1 MKRDLKFFFDPR
13 AIAIV
18 GATAHANR
26 GGNNL
31 LKNLTLGYK
40 GAIYHDSNVDGVIIN
55 LFAGM
60 GAWGFDLLELMAVI
74 KDREKPIL
82 TWLIGLKDTLEPAKI
97 RMEKAGWPV
106 FNEIHRLVKIM
117 STVLQQ
123 R

>member
-1 MKRDLKFFFDPR
+1 MKRNLKFFFNPK
-13 AIAIV
+13 AVAV
-18 GATAHANR
+18 VWATAHANR
-26 GGNNL
+26 GVNNL
-31 LKNLTLGYK
+31 LKNITLGYK
-40 GAIYHDSNVDGVIIN
+40 KAIYHDSNVDGVIIN

-60 GAWGFDLLELMAVI
+60 GAWSFDLLELMAVI

-97 RMEKAGWPV
+97 RMEKCGWPV

-117 STVLQQ
+117 STILQQ

>member
-1 MKRDLKFFFDPR
+1 MKRDLTFFFDPR

-31 LKNLTLGYK
+31 LKNLTPGYN
-40 GAIYHDSNVDGVIIN
+40 GAIYHDSNVGGVIIN

-60 GAWGFDLLELMAVI
+60 GAWSFDLLELMAVI

-82 TWLIGLKDTLEPAKI
+82 TWLIGLKDALEPAKI
-97 RMEKAGWPV
+97 RMEKDGWPV